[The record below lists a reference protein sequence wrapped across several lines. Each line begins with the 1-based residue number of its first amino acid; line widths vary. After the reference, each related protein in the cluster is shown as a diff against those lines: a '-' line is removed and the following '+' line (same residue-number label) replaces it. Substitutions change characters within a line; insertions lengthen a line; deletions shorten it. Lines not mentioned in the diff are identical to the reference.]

1 MEHSV
6 QKVEIY
12 LDLEIFPDTFAA
24 MGFALADLTLQGW
37 RPYQITQF
45 EKEAEV
51 KALAEGP
58 VQPPAKVQGYKLWL
72 RRTWAAQL
80 PADPT
85 VEKVVSD
92 SSNAYPGDSYES
104 KKV

>member
-1 MEHSV
+1 MSESNI

-45 EKEAEV
+45 EKEFAL
-51 KALAEGP
+51 KAPADGP
-58 VQPPAKVQGYKLWL
+58 LPPPAKMQGYKLWL
-72 RRTWAAQL
+72 RRTWAAHL
-80 PADPT
+80 PADP
-85 VEKVVSD
+85 SD
-92 SSNAYPGDSYES
+92 AKSEN
-104 KKV
+104 